1 MCGYNTFDL
10 DWTLSIA
17 LSRVGDSLSYIAD
30 VIGWNLSDTFY
41 GLSGRDC
48 NGKLLSGY
56 SALSLAN
63 VDYAVG
69 YNIEDS
75 LSYIADVI
83 GWNSNGVFYA
93 LSGKDLVGEQMC
105 GYSALT
111 LELHAYDRSVNAIGF
126 FCLPFKKRSKELIL
140 TSL

>member
-10 DWTLSIA
+10 DWTLNIA
-17 LSRVGDSLSYIAD
+17 LSRVG
-30 VIGWNLSDTFY
+30 
-41 GLSGRDC
+41 
-48 NGKLLSGY
+48 
-56 SALSLAN
+56 
-63 VDYAVG
+63 
-69 YNIEDS
+69 DS